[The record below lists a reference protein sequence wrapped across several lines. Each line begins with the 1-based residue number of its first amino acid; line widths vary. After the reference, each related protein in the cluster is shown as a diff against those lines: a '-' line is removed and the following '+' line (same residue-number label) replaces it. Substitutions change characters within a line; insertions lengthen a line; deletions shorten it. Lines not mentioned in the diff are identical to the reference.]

1 VHKAFRVYGVPRP
14 QGSVRAFRN
23 IVVQGGSKES
33 RDAQASWRTL
43 IIDQARRHFPR
54 PIEEGRIS
62 INYIFYLPKPKY
74 AKKDAEP
81 TKKPDLDKLIRA
93 AGDALSTIAY
103 RDDAQITFISAIK
116 RYADA
121 NQTPGMDIRIR
132 WDTDE

>member
-1 VHKAFRVYGVPRP
+1 LTKPAGIFP
-14 QGSVRAFRN
+14 
-23 IVVQGGSKES
+23 
-33 RDAQASWRTL
+33 
-43 IIDQARRHFPR
+43 AR
-54 PIEEGRIS
+54 
-62 INYIFYLPKPKY
+62 LKPKY

-103 RDDAQITFISAIK
+103 RDDAQITFISAMK

-121 NQTPGMDIRIR
+121 NQTPGMDIRIG